1 MAELAKY
8 PRNKTSGFHALR
20 HGWCG
25 YLSFNFEEKKMKNV
39 LLATTAIALTAG
51 YAAADV
57 TTSASAK
64 LVYSNFSTGTVAAGA
79 YAYGSEFDFT
89 ITGSGEA
96 GGVAYSAGMTIHEGG
111 IDDTAAVSMSSN
123 GFTLAYDKNDFGGL
137 VDAGLDGEDDNAGD
151 LKISYAGNGF
161 SISHEMDT
169 DTSAA
174 AAVLSGVDV
183 NDGRYDT
190 IMSYAANGL
199 SVGLHISDDDGSGTG
214 AAVNTVSVGYTAGAM
229 AISYAADDRATQNY
243 DIKATYTMGGTALSA
258 GSDEIESHYV
268 GITTT
273 VAGLALTAR
282 SETDGNTAADT
293 AENELSVAYTMG
305 ALTVAYATDTGN
317 STTTA
322 YGDEARTVT
331 TLTYDLG
338 GITLLAKGNNR
349 DQTEVSAAFS
359 F

>member
-1 MAELAKY
+1 
-8 PRNKTSGFHALR
+8 
-20 HGWCG
+20 
-25 YLSFNFEEKKMKNV
+25 MKNI

-57 TTSASAK
+57 SYGASAK
-64 LVYSNFSTGTVAAGA
+64 LVYGNFTTGTVAPAA
-79 YAYGSEFDFT
+79 VDSYAYGSEFDFT

-96 GGVAYSAGMTIHEGG
+96 GGVSYSAGMTIHEGG
-111 IDDTAAVSMSSN
+111 IDDTAAISMSTG
-123 GFTLAYDKNDFGGL
+123 GFTVAYDRNDFGGL

-174 AAVLSGVDV
+174 GAVLSGVAV

-199 SVGLHISDDDGSGTG
+199 SVGLHISDDDGSGPNG
-214 AAVNTVSVGYTAGAM
+214 AVNTVSVGYTMGALT
-229 AISYAADDRATQNY
+229 ISYAADDQASQDY
-243 DIKATYTMGGTALSA
+243 DVKATYTMGDTVLSA

-268 GITTT
+268 GITTS
-273 VAGLALTAR
+273 VGGLSLTAR
-282 SETDGNTAADT
+282 SEAEGNTTDDT
-293 AENELSVAYTMG
+293 AESEVSLSYTMG

-317 STTTA
+317 SATTA

-338 GITLLAKGNNR
+338 GIKLEAKGNNR

-359 F
+359 L

>member
-1 MAELAKY
+1 
-8 PRNKTSGFHALR
+8 
-20 HGWCG
+20 
-25 YLSFNFEEKKMKNV
+25 MKNV

-57 TTSASAK
+57 SYGASAK
-64 LVYSNFSTGTVAAGA
+64 LVYSNFSTGTDTAPA
-79 YAYGSEFDFT
+79 YTYGSEFDFT

-96 GGVAYSAGMTIHEGG
+96 GGVSYSAGMTIDEGG
-111 IDDTAAVSMSSN
+111 IDDTAAVSMSTG
-123 GFTLAYDKNDFGGL
+123 GFTVAYDKNDFGGL
-137 VDAGLDGEDDNAGD
+137 VDTGNDGEDDNAGD

-169 DTSAA
+169 DTSLA
-174 AAVLSGVDV
+174 AAVAGSDDI
-183 NDGRYDT
+183 NAGRYDT

-199 SVGLHISDDDGSGTG
+199 TVGLHISDDDGEGTDG
-214 AAVNTVSVGYTAGAM
+214 AVNTVSVGYTMGAM
-229 AISYAADDRATQNY
+229 TISYAADDQASQDY
-243 DIKATYTMGGTALSA
+243 DVKATYTMGDTVLSA

-268 GITTT
+268 GITTS
-273 VAGLALTAR
+273 VGGLSLTAR
-282 SETDGNTAADT
+282 SEAEGNTSDDT
-293 AENELSVAYTMG
+293 AESEVSLSYTMG

-317 STTTA
+317 SATTA

-338 GITLLAKGNNR
+338 GVKLEAKGNNQ

>member
-1 MAELAKY
+1 
-8 PRNKTSGFHALR
+8 
-20 HGWCG
+20 
-25 YLSFNFEEKKMKNV
+25 MKNI

-57 TTSASAK
+57 SYGASAK
-64 LVYSNFSTGTVAAGA
+64 LVYGNFTTGTTPPPAVDS
-79 YAYGSEFDFT
+79 YSYGSEFDFT

-96 GGVAYSAGMTIHEGG
+96 GGVSYSAGMTIDEGG
-111 IDDTAAVSMSSN
+111 VDDTAAVSMSTG
-123 GFTLAYDKNDFGGL
+123 GFTVAYDKNDFGGL
-137 VDAGLDGEDDNAGD
+137 VDEGTDGEDDNAGD

-169 DTSAA
+169 DPSLA
-174 AAVLSGVDV
+174 AAVAGTDDI
-183 NDGRYDT
+183 NNGRYDT

-199 SVGLHISDDDGSGTG
+199 SVGLHISDDDGSGPNG
-214 AAVNTVSVGYTAGAM
+214 AVNTVSVGYTMGALT
-229 AISYAADDRATQNY
+229 ISYAADDQASQDY
-243 DIKATYTMGGTALSA
+243 DVKATYTMGDTVLSA

-268 GITTT
+268 GITTS
-273 VAGLALTAR
+273 VGGLSLTAR
-282 SETDGNTAADT
+282 SEAEGNTTDDT
-293 AENELSVAYTMG
+293 AESEVSLSYTMG

-317 STTTA
+317 SATTA

-338 GITLLAKGNNR
+338 GIKLEAKGNNR

-359 F
+359 L